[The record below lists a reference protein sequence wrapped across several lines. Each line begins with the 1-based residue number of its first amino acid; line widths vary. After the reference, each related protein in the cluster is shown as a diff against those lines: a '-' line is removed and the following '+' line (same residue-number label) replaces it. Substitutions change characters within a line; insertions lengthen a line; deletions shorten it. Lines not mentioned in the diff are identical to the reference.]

1 MRTSTGNRK
10 GSPLLASLVKGR
22 ARSASAK
29 SPRMTD
35 YSIVIFPGVIIASR
49 GPGTKD
55 RVVPEVDALK
65 NYRLP
70 RMFREVEGVLRPGA
84 AR

>member
-1 MRTSTGNRK
+1 MRTGTGDRK

-35 YSIVIFPGVIIASR
+35 YSIPPLSSAYYIAQR
-49 GPGTKD
+49 
-55 RVVPEVDALK
+55 
-65 NYRLP
+65 
-70 RMFREVEGVLRPGA
+70 
-84 AR
+84 